1 VIIPIRCFTCG
12 KPVAQDWEKFK
23 EMTDDG
29 KHKKNAKDALDEL
42 SYTRVCCRRMFLSN
56 VELIDTISKFKNFKK

>member
-23 EMTDDG
+23 EMTESG
-29 KHKKNAKDALDEL
+29 KSVKEVLDEL
-42 SYTRVCCRRMFLSN
+42 GYTRVCCRRMFLSN